1 MAAVFDRYPAGGGEF
16 VLALA
21 LADNAHD
28 DGTHIFPSVPSMAAK
43 SRQSERQVQRC
54 LTAMLASGWL
64 IKVRNAA
71 GRGRPAEYRINPA
84 WLAGKGDILTPF
96 SNEQEL
102 STNPDKMSP
111 FCAQKTGKKGDIR
124 DGKRVTFETEK
135 GDICDIPIRTGSNH
149 IPPYPPVGGAD
160 TSVDNSGGFED
171 FFAAYPRRVGKG
183 QARHEWDRLAPDASL
198 RKRIADA
205 IAAWARSPEWQRNG
219 GQYIPKPARW
229 LREQRWEDEPGCA
242 LAPPPVRP
250 TPTLVSAVPLTPEQL
265 KANAEKARAVREAW
279 GLAAP
284 KRRTRSAACAE
295 GVAA

>member
-1 MAAVFDRYPAGGGEF
+1 MAAVFERYPAGGGEF
-16 VLALA
+16 ALALA

-28 DGTHIFPSVPSMAAK
+28 DGTHIFPSVSVMARK

-64 IKVRNAA
+64 IKVRSAA
-71 GRGRPAEYRINPA
+71 GRGRPTEYRINPA

-96 SNEQEL
+96 PIEPEL

-149 IPPYPPVGGAD
+149 IPPYPPAGGAG
-160 TSVDNSGGFED
+160 TSVDNSNAGGFDD
-171 FFAAYPRRVGKG
+171 FFAAYPRRVGRE
-183 QARHEWDRLAPDASL
+183 QARQAWDTLAPDASL

-205 IAAWARSPEWQRNG
+205 VAAWARSPEWQRNG
-219 GQYIPKPARW
+219 GQYVPKPARW
-229 LREQRWEDEPGCA
+229 LREARWDDVPGCA
-242 LAPPPVRP
+242 LAPPPAAPPPR
-250 TPTLVSAVPLTPEQL
+250 LVAPLTPEQL
-265 KANAEKARAVREAW
+265 KANAENARAAVARIKGLAAGGRSPAVRE
-279 GLAAP
+279 
-284 KRRTRSAACAE
+284 R
-295 GVAA
+295 VAA